1 MTENIEKISKIIP
14 IFSILILFSS
24 IIRNFIFYQY
34 FGININEYIGLSEF
48 TLLFINDLAFYLIS
62 ILSFLIY
69 LPFIY
74 VKDYFRRKY
83 SEEILRF
90 TNTKKIAKTV
100 MVLAVINS
108 ILIFI
113 IDFPLDIQLYFLQ
126 TFIIAFFASLLLW
139 LDKSIE
145 FSKKYS
151 LIFISSLLII
161 FPIIKAFTDI
171 NNIENEK
178 PYNEIIFNYNNKQIQ
193 SNKYFL
199 FLGKT
204 NEYLFLYNKSTKYTE
219 VFKMS
224 EINNLKIRKL

>member
-1 MTENIEKISKIIP
+1 
-14 IFSILILFSS
+14 
-24 IIRNFIFYQY
+24 
-34 FGININEYIGLSEF
+34 
-48 TLLFINDLAFYLIS
+48 
-62 ILSFLIY
+62 
-69 LPFIY
+69 
-74 VKDYFRRKY
+74 
-83 SEEILRF
+83 
-90 TNTKKIAKTV
+90 

-113 IDFPLDIQLYFLQ
+113 IDFPLDIKLYFLQ

-178 PYNEIIFNYNNKQIQ
+178 PYYGIIFNCNNK
-193 SNKYFL
+193 
-199 FLGKT
+199 
-204 NEYLFLYNKSTKYTE
+204 
-219 VFKMS
+219 
-224 EINNLKIRKL
+224 